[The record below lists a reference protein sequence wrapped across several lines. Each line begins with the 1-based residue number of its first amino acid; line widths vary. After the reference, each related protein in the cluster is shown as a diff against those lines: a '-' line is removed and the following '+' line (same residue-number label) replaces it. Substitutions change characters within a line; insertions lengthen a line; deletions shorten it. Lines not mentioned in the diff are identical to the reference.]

1 MKPVFR
7 SDGRWQVRI
16 PRKLSEVGKRE
27 SKYFP
32 TKSQADKFIKGFKG
46 EHKEHGRAAVTVEE
60 RRWIGILKAGAG
72 RLGPNTRNLGPLA
85 QDWTRSKLIGA
96 TDAAEAFIKDRE
108 TAGLNPKTADDIRWR
123 MRAFG
128 KHFGA
133 APLHQVTPGAIE
145 DFLKGF
151 AIGWSRRS
159 FYKRLKPFF
168 AYSHRQR
175 RSLENPMEELSAPDT
190 PTSPRKIYTPED
202 FKKLVA
208 HARWNDIEV
217 CLFIMLSGLA
227 FFRTRE
233 LVRKIANESTLEWR
247 DILFDRDEIHVR
259 QEVGKHTRRS
269 SNERFVKMHPALKK
283 VLQDESAG
291 LYSWL
296 KPGTKREGRII
307 DFFAQKFGVR
317 VRKVFQAMGVQFIE
331 NGLRKSAISYW
342 LAANPEDSIGTV
354 ARWAGN
360 SEPSCRQHYLR
371 ILSKAD
377 GEKWFAA
384 VTEQFA

>member
-60 RRWIGILKAGAG
+60 RRWIGILKAELGGLDRIQEILDHWRKTG
-72 RLGPNTRNLGPLA
+72 RGVTP
-85 QDWTRSKLIGA
+85 IGA

-175 RSLENPMEELSAPDT
+175 WLLENPMEELSAPDT

-291 LYSWL
+291 LYSL
-296 KPGTKREGRII
+296 VET
-307 DFFAQKFGVR
+307 
-317 VRKVFQAMGVQFIE
+317 
-331 NGLRKSAISYW
+331 
-342 LAANPEDSIGTV
+342 
-354 ARWAGN
+354 GN
-360 SEPSCRQHYLR
+360 KTRGSNH
-371 ILSKAD
+371 
-377 GEKWFAA
+377 
-384 VTEQFA
+384 